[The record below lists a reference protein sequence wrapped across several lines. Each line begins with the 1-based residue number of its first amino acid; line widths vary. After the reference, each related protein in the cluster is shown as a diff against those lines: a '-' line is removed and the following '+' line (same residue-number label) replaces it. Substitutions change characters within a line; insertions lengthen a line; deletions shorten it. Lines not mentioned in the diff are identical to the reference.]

1 MLYHSFDTSELALL
15 VLLPPSAMGSAN
27 ADPFNKGRGEDYNE
41 NIRHVITFQK
51 NMKTFKKHLN

>member
-51 NMKTFKKHLN
+51 KHENI